1 MDTPETLES
10 FLHGKVRVLIGDIT
24 AQRVDAIV
32 NAANSTLLG
41 GGGVDGAIH
50 RRGGPAILQQCR
62 EIRRLQFPDGLPTG
76 EVAIT
81 SGGLLAARHVIH
93 TVGPICR
100 LGSAPDAASLA
111 SCYRNSAELAAQ
123 HGLRSIAFPAISTGA
138 YAYPREQ
145 AAVVASETIEAV
157 LHRVAAI
164 EEVRLVFYDAED
176 AAIFLRSHRF
186 TTI

>member
-1 MDTPETLES
+1 MDPAETLES

-50 RRGGPAILQQCR
+50 RRGGPEILQQCR
-62 EIRRLQFPDGLPTG
+62 EIRRVQFPNGLPTG
-76 EVAIT
+76 EAVLT
-81 SGGLLAARHVIH
+81 SGGRLSAPHVIH

-100 LGSAPDAASLA
+100 LGSTPDAAGLA
-111 SCYRNSAELAAQ
+111 SCYRKSLELATQ
-123 HGLRSIAFPAISTGA
+123 QGLRAIAFPAISTGA

-145 AAVVASETIEAV
+145 AVIVASQTIESVLRRAV
-157 LHRVAAI
+157 AI
-164 EEVRLVFYDAED
+164 AEVRLVFYDPED
-176 AAIFLRSHRF
+176 AAIFLQNHKF
-186 TTI
+186 TTV

>member
-24 AQRVDAIV
+24 AQQVDAIV

-50 RRGGPAILQQCR
+50 RKGGPEILEQCR
-62 EIRRLQFPDGLPTG
+62 ELRRLQFPDGLPTG
-76 EVAIT
+76 EVVIT
-81 SGGLLAARHVIH
+81 GGGLLAARHVIH

-100 LGSAPDAASLA
+100 LGGAPDAAGLA
-111 SCYRNSAELAAQ
+111 SCYRKSLELAAQ
-123 HGLRSIAFPAISTGA
+123 HGLRSIAFPAISTGV

-145 AAVVASETIEAV
+145 AAVVASETIAAV
-157 LHRVAAI
+157 LHRLAGIA
-164 EEVRLVFYDAED
+164 EVRLVFYDPED
-176 AAIFLRSHRF
+176 AAIFLRNHKF
-186 TTI
+186 TTT